1 MLYAVVSERVGHAMG
16 ASTRS
21 GKKMRDQAGVWL
33 RRRRR
38 SHEWVEILVRRR
50 KKKERRD

>member
-1 MLYAVVSERVGHAMG
+1 MLCVVVSERVGHAMG

-21 GKKMRDQAGVWL
+21 GKKNERDQAGVWL

-38 SHEWVEILVRRR
+38 SHEWVEILERRR
-50 KKKERRD
+50 EKSAS